1 MAIGV
6 GWAAAIMTISLEMV
20 IPGLLGYLLDQ
31 WLGTQVVFLLLG
43 FAIGGIL
50 ATSALMRIAKNRST
64 LSGGQ
69 KNVGQSQHDSE

>member
-20 IPGLLGYLLDQ
+20 VPGLLGYLLDQ

-43 FAIGGIL
+43 FAIGAIL
-50 ATSALMRIAKNRST
+50 ATSALVRIAKHRST
-64 LSGGQ
+64 PSGGQ
-69 KNVGQSQHDSE
+69 KNVGQSKHDSE